1 MSVFTLKKSKKT
13 KLKTLLSGSDSER
26 MQFSSEVKLA
36 AYGLGG
42 LFLGIIALAS
52 WPYLGLATAI
62 IIPLIAIFVALIIKN
77 PKVGLRRTKLT
88 FGITIIILASTGILQ
103 AFDPDLGGSVGRWI
117 GGTNP
122 IFSVIRSLC
131 IILIVVSLMAP
142 GKRRDSIQQIRK
154 LLVFCRPYIL
164 AVTKSII
171 VFLVSKILALGKLS
185 SRFGMRAIMRSPMI
199 PKTLLK
205 VYRIYPL
212 HAIVIFSIS
221 KLFAALKTF
230 LSRFRNKTNP
240 ILEQSPIPFKDSSL
254 IEHTESTSEEGS
266 AISDHSP
273 HFSDL
278 NYTSQPPVKQKSQEV
293 NLPEEGWNLPPSVE
307 THKTD
312 SGWSLPSLDLL
323 KTSKEVS
330 APDEENQMKARLI
343 ETTLAD
349 YGIEVKV
356 ESIRPGPVVTQFGLT
371 PGWTRRI
378 KDLQERDSE
387 GIPIRDDRGRLV
399 KRSIED
405 KTRVKVDSI
414 LSREKDLALALA
426 ASSIRMEAP
435 VPGEPLVG
443 LEVPNSRPSIVSL
456 KSMIEDPSFTKLREK
471 GGIPIVFGRSSGG
484 EPVIADLVDMPHL
497 LIAGATGS
505 GKSVCINTIV
515 CSLLMQFSPI
525 DLRLILID
533 PKRVELASYRGLP
546 HLLSPVMVE
555 AEDAVPALR
564 NLISE
569 MKARY
574 SLFEKAGVRDI
585 EAYNRKAKNSNDGL
599 PFIVLIIDE
608 LADLM
613 MASPHE
619 VEQGLCRLA
628 QLCRATG
635 IHLIVATQR
644 PSVDVITGL
653 IKANIPSR
661 ISFAVSSQVDSR
673 TILDG
678 AGAEK
683 LLGRGDMLFLP
694 TNLPKPKRL
703 QGAFISD
710 EEVEKLTNHWKKG
723 NNSANLPE
731 MALQMMPPSQPI
743 EPQDSLLA
751 QAQGLAQQY
760 RRISASLLQRK
771 LGVGYIKASSLVD
784 ELEEMGILEPGEPGK
799 SRNVLISK

>member
-1 MSVFTLKKSKKT
+1 MSVFALTKSKKT
-13 KLKTLLSGSDSER
+13 KLRTLLSASDSKKKKV
-26 MQFSSEVKLA
+26 SSEVKLA

-62 IIPLIAIFVALIIKN
+62 IIPSISIFVALLVKN
-77 PKVGLRRTKLT
+77 PKNGLRRTKLM

-103 AFDPDLGGSVGRWI
+103 AYDPNLGGSIGRWI
-117 GGTNP
+117 GGANP
-122 IFSVIRSLC
+122 AFSVLRSLV
-131 IILIVVSLMAP
+131 IILFVVSLMAP
-142 GKRRDSIQQIRK
+142 RKRRGLIQHVRK
-154 LLVFCRPYIL
+154 LFVFCRPYIS
-164 AVTKSII
+164 AVTKSI
-171 VFLVSKILALGKLS
+171 VAFLLFKVLVLGKLS
-185 SRFGMRAIMRSPMI
+185 ARLGMRVIMRSSMI
-199 PKTLLK
+199 PKNLLK

-212 HAIVIFSIS
+212 RPIVILSIS
-221 KLFAALKTF
+221 KFLTALKTILF
-230 LSRFRNKTNP
+230 RFWNKTNAIGEKSSVP
-240 ILEQSPIPFKDSSL
+240 LGESSL
-254 IEHTESTSEEGS
+254 IPHTKSSFEEDFE
-266 AISDHSP
+266 ISDNSP
-273 HFSDL
+273 HFSNL
-278 NYTSQPPVKQKSQEV
+278 NNTIQTSVEQNSQEV
-293 NLPEEGWNLPPSVE
+293 NLPEEGWNLPPNVRA
-307 THKTD
+307 HKTD
-312 SGWSLPSLDLL
+312 SGWYLPSLDLL
-323 KTSKEVS
+323 KTSREIL

-356 ESIRPGPVVTQFGLT
+356 ESIRPGPVVTQFGLI

-378 KDLQERDSE
+378 KDIQERDSE
-387 GIPIRDDRGRLV
+387 GLPIRDERGRLV
-399 KRSIED
+399 KKSIED

-456 KSMIEDPSFTKLREK
+456 KSMIEDQAFTKLREK

-574 SLFEKAGVRDI
+574 SLFEQAGVRDI
-585 EAYNRKAKNSNDGL
+585 EAYNRKAKNPREGL

-710 EEVEKLTNHWKKG
+710 EEVEKLTNHWKKL

-731 MALQMMPPSQPI
+731 MALQLIPPSHPL
-743 EPQDSLLA
+743 ESQDSLLA
-751 QAQGLAQQY
+751 KAQELAQQY
-760 RRISASLLQRK
+760 RRLSASLLQRK

-784 ELEEMGILEPGEPGK
+784 ELEEMGILESGEPGK
-799 SRNVLISK
+799 SRNVLIS